1 MLGLA
6 RAVDHAAGLG
16 HIARL
21 LCSGLATFATY
32 QRVVP
37 CARFFIQ
44 CGPVVA
50 VRLSCHQRTLASLLK
65 AREMGVRLASVGP
78 WRMQRAWGPPP
89 AYRA

>member
-37 CARFFIQ
+37 CARFVIQ
-44 CGPVVA
+44 CGPVEA
-50 VRLSCHQRTLASLLK
+50 VRLSCHQRTLASLLN
-65 AREMGVRLASVGP
+65 APEMSERMVSLGP
-78 WRMQRAWGPPP
+78 
-89 AYRA
+89 